1 MNSFQVKSSVTHHEV
16 LQEHP
21 QQAQGFQALGEPKLP
36 VMTVP
41 QIIVTPPTPTD
52 SVRLEDLL
60 QEQYGSVTILRAPR
74 PTLERRDSFTRL
86 CKLGQ
91 TGYMTVPSAKA
102 LDRDI
107 DSFTQEELEQ
117 IGIAE

>member
-1 MNSFQVKSSVTHHEV
+1 MKFFKSILNKRKASKLSVSTAASLETC
-16 LQEHP
+16 
-21 QQAQGFQALGEPKLP
+21 EPKLP

-52 SVRLEDLL
+52 EVRLEDLL

-117 IGIAE
+117 IGVAK